1 MNRAS
6 SLVGWSIVAAA
17 LAVAPGR
24 ASAQQSPLGLFQGH
38 TDVGQ
43 VTKRGSVT
51 YDAGRARYT
60 IAGSGANMWFDR
72 DAFHFVWRR
81 IEGNVILT
89 ARAQFDGRG
98 VEPHRK
104 FGWSVRAS
112 LESGSP
118 HVTAA
123 VHGDGLVAL
132 QFRRTAG
139 GATEEIR
146 SPVSAPDVIQLER
159 VGNGYILSAARFGD
173 TLVAV
178 RLPDLALGDQPYVGL
193 FMCAHNDSVV
203 ERVTFRDVRITAPAR
218 EGFVPY
224 QDYIG
229 SNLEILDVASGDRT
243 IVYRSPESLQAPNWT
258 KDGRALI
265 YNSRGLLYRFDLAER
280 RPVVV
285 NTGFA
290 TSNNNDHVL
299 SFDGR
304 TIAISH
310 HSADDHDASIVYTVP
325 VGGGTPRRVT
335 ALGPS
340 YLHGW
345 SPDGRFLVYT
355 GERSGEFDVYRIPV
369 DGGEETRLTNTPG
382 LDDGPEY
389 SPDGKYIY
397 FNSVRSGTMQLWRM
411 RADGS
416 APEQLTSDQ
425 YNNWFPHLSPDGQW
439 IAFLSFMKDV
449 APGDHPFYKHV
460 YLRVMSTRE
469 GGGSARVVA
478 YVYGGQGT
486 INVPS
491 WSPDSRR
498 LAFVS
503 NTDLRRSP

>member
-1 MNRAS
+1 MRAS
-6 SLVGWSIVAAA
+6 SLLGLSTVIASLAVAAA
-17 LAVAPGR
+17 RAP
-24 ASAQQSPLGLFQGH
+24 AQHPSLGVFQGQ

-43 VTKRGSVT
+43 VSRQGSVT
-51 YDAGRARYT
+51 YDAGRERYT
-60 IAGSGANMWFDR
+60 IAGSGANMWLDR
-72 DAFHFVWRR
+72 DAFHFAWTHVP
-81 IEGNVILT
+81 GDFILT
-89 ARAQFDGRG
+89 ARAGFDGPG

-104 FGWSVRAS
+104 FGWSVRSDLAR
-112 LESGSP
+112 GSP

-139 GATEEIR
+139 GATEEVR
-146 SPVSAPDVIQLER
+146 SPVTAPDIIQLER
-159 VGNGYILSAARFGD
+159 VGDSYVLSAARFGD
-173 TLVAV
+173 TLAAV
-178 RLPDLALGDQPYVGL
+178 RIAGPALGDQPYVGL
-193 FMCAHNDSVV
+193 FVCAHNDSVV
-203 ERVTFRDVRITAPAR
+203 EQATFRDVRITAPAR
-218 EGFVPY
+218 DGFVPY

-258 KDGRALI
+258 NDGKALI
-265 YNSRGLLYRFDLAER
+265 YNSRGLLYRFDLVDR

-304 TIAISH
+304 TLAISH
-310 HSADDHDASIVYTVP
+310 HSAQDHNASIVYTVP

-335 ALGPS
+335 SPGPS

-345 SPDGRFLVYT
+345 SPDGKFLVYT
-355 GERSGEFDVYRIPV
+355 GERNGEFDVYRISV
-369 DGGEETRLTNTPG
+369 DGGDETRLTSVPG

-397 FNSVRSGTMQLWRM
+397 FNSVRSGTMQIWRM

-425 YNNWFPHLSPDGQW
+425 YNNWFPHVSPEGQW
-439 IAFLSFMKDV
+439 IVFLLFMADV
-449 APGDHPFYKHV
+449 APSEHPFYKQV
-460 YLRVMSTRE
+460 YLRLMPVA
-469 GGGSARVVA
+469 GGRPRVVG

-486 INVPS
+486 INGPS

-498 LAFVS
+498 VAFVS
-503 NTDLRRSP
+503 TTDLRRLP

>member
-1 MNRAS
+1 MRAS
-6 SLVGWSIVAAA
+6 SLLGLSTLTASLAVVAAR
-17 LAVAPGR
+17 APVQQ
-24 ASAQQSPLGLFQGH
+24 ASLGLFQGE
-38 TDVGQ
+38 TDVGR

-51 YDAGRARYT
+51 YDAGQDQYT
-60 IAGSGANMWFDR
+60 VAGSGANMWLDH
-72 DAFHFVWRR
+72 DDFHFVWKR
-81 IEGNVILT
+81 IQGNFILT
-89 ARAQFDGRG
+89 ARARFEGPG

-104 FGWSVRAS
+104 FGWSVRAG
-112 LESGSP
+112 LESGAP

-132 QFRRTAG
+132 QFRRSAG
-139 GATEEIR
+139 GATEEVR
-146 SPVSAPDVIQLER
+146 SPVSGADVVQLER
-159 VGNGYILSAARFGD
+159 AGDRYILSVARFGD
-173 TLVAV
+173 SLTAV
-178 RLPDLALGDQPYVGL
+178 RLADLPLGDQVYVGL
-193 FMCAHNDSVV
+193 FVCAHNDTVV
-203 ERVTFRDVRITAPAR
+203 ERATFRDVRITAPAR
-218 EGFVPY
+218 DGFVPY
-224 QDYIG
+224 RDYIG

-258 KDGRALI
+258 KDGKALI
-265 YNSRGLLYRFDLAER
+265 YNSGGLLYRFDLADR
-280 RPVVV
+280 RPVAL

-304 TIAISH
+304 TLAISH
-310 HSADDHDASIVYTVP
+310 HSSEDHNASIVYTVP

-335 ALGPS
+335 RLGPS

-355 GERSGEFDVYRIPV
+355 GERGGEFDVYRISV
-369 DGGEETRLTNTPG
+369 DGGDETRLTSAPG

-397 FNSVRSGTMQLWRM
+397 FNSVRSGTMQIWRM

-416 APEQLTSDQ
+416 APEQVTSDQ
-425 YNNWFPHLSPDGQW
+425 YNNWFPHISPDGQW
-439 IAFLSFMKDV
+439 IVFLSFMKDV
-449 APGDHPFYKHV
+449 AADDHPFYKQV
-460 YLRVMSTRE
+460 YLRLMPA
-469 GGGSARVVA
+469 GGGGASNVRVVA

-498 LAFVS
+498 VAFVS
-503 NTDLRRSP
+503 NSDLRRLP